1 MIWHKHFTKLQ
12 KTKNTLSKIKPTK
25 IGKQS
30 EQKYYFGCKDY
41 AKHFRPEK
49 LLREKSQCVVCR
61 SNKSIFLKQR
71 TN

>member
-30 EQKYYFGCKDY
+30 EQTYYFGCKDY
-41 AKHFRPEK
+41 AKHF
-49 LLREKSQCVVCR
+49 
-61 SNKSIFLKQR
+61 
-71 TN
+71 